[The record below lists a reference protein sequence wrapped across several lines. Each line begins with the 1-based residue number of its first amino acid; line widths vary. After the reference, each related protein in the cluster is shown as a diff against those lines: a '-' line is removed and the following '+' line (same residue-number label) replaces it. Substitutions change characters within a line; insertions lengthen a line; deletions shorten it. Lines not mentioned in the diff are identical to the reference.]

1 MTIEQAIRERLLA
14 NATLTALVSTKVYA
28 IEAPQDSDPA
38 YVILATSDPYQFEAL
53 AGDRPNLYSSVFRFD
68 CYGGG
73 VERYTSAKA
82 VAAAVRGCLFGLTL
96 NSQMGTSGLDLAG
109 VEDLGGEDNLE
120 PPLHADGSGI
130 DYVGVTVR
138 LFWRNH

>member
-38 YVILATSDPYQFEAL
+38 YVIMATSDVYQFEAL
-53 AGDRPNLYSSVFRFD
+53 ASRPNLYSAIFRFD

-73 VERYTSAKA
+73 AERYTSAKA
-82 VAAAVRGCLFGLTL
+82 VAAAVRGCLFGLTN
-96 NSQMGTSGLDLAG
+96 NSQLGTSGLDLAG
-109 VEDLGGEDNLE
+109 VEDLRGEDNLE
-120 PPLHADGSGI
+120 PPLHADGAGI

-138 LFWRNH
+138 IHWRTH